1 MRLIDLAVAIAL
13 GLVSVIGVSNAQ
25 TADDKAALQGLK
37 EVKLVFDVTTADA
50 KPLLNVLTVI
60 EETRASLIKQGVTP
74 TIVVAFRG
82 PATKLVQSNQSQMK
96 PEDREHAAAIASR
109 IKALSTASGIEGVE
123 QCGVAIRI
131 AGTKSED
138 VVPGVKVVGNSWIS
152 LAAYQARGFGYVTP

>member
-13 GLVSVIGVSNAQ
+13 GLVSAIGVSNAQ

-50 KPLLNVLTVI
+50 KPLLIVLTVI

-74 TIVVAFRG
+74 TIVVTFRG

-96 PEDREHAAAIASR
+96 PG
-109 IKALSTASGIEGVE
+109 SGAR
-123 QCGVAIRI
+123 CGCFTDQSSQHGIRYRAWNSVA
-131 AGTKSED
+131 
-138 VVPGVKVVGNSWIS
+138 W
-152 LAAYQARGFGYVTP
+152 QFGLPAQSQRTSFRVSGGGQ